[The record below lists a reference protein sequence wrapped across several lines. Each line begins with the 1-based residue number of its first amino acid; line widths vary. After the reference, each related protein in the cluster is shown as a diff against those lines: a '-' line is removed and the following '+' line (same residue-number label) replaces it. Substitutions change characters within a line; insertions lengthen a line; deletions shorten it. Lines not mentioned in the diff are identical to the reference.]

1 VLMLIQET
9 TGETTGG
16 GVAQNAVEAEFP
28 TVTVA
33 ILVIILFV
41 LILVAIVAFF
51 VAIRSSNLANLM
63 EYGSFFI
70 VAWGILAVLIAF
82 LAIMLSFG
90 SVFDDPNQVLAAF
103 ASLFG
108 VIGTLVGTYFG
119 VKASSDA
126 RQGAQELA
134 QSPGGNTTPPT
145 VSSVSPPNGAVDV
158 DGNTDVTVTFST
170 NMNPATITPN
180 TFRLESLVEANP
192 IQVAGTVRYDP
203 QRRMATF
210 TPNAKPLQ
218 PGVYQCTVT
227 TTVRDQ
233 MGRALAQPYIWQ
245 FTVA

>member
-1 VLMLIQET
+1 MMLIQET

-16 GVAQNAVEAEFP
+16 GAAENAVEAAFP
-28 TVTVA
+28 TFTVA
-33 ILVIILFV
+33 ILVIILLV

-51 VAIRSSNLANLM
+51 VAIRSSNLENLM

-90 SVFDDPNQVLAAF
+90 TVFDEPNQVLAAF

-126 RQGAQELA
+126 RQGAQDLA
-134 QSPGGNTTPPT
+134 QGPGANTTPPT
-145 VSSVSPPNGAVDV
+145 VSSVSPPNGTVDV
-158 DGNTDVTVTFST
+158 DGNTDVTATFST
-170 NMNPATITPN
+170 NMDPATITPD
-180 TFRLESLVEANP
+180 TFRLESLVQANP

-203 QRRMATF
+203 QIRMATF

-218 PGVYQCTVT
+218 SGLYQGTVT
-227 TTVRDQ
+227 MDVKDQ
-233 MGRALAQPYIWQ
+233 MGRALAQPYTWQ